1 LSKKADNENNKKKI
15 ENKSEKQPYTFV
27 DVKTGTDE
35 RLQNSERLEELVKE
49 KTDELTNAERLA
61 GIGETA
67 GMIGH
72 DIRNPLQ
79 SITGAVYL
87 MKDEIATLPDNES
100 KQNLQENINLI
111 EQQTDYISK
120 IVADLQDYAKKLCP
134 EIKAYKLQDIVEES
148 LSMIKIPENIQIT
161 SKIPPDTPKVKTDL
175 AYIKRTLINLFTNSI
190 QAMPKGGKIAIT
202 STETEGKIHLNLY
215 DTGNGIPKDVRE
227 KIFKPLFTT
236 KSKGQGFGLA
246 FCKRLMEA
254 QNSTITFTSEQGN
267 GTTFTIHLST
277 AQ

>member
-1 LSKKADNENNKKKI
+1 MGLNFLVCWEH
-15 ENKSEKQPYTFV
+15 
-27 DVKTGTDE
+27 
-35 RLQNSERLEELVKE
+35 LEELVKE
-49 KTDELTNAERLA
+49 KTEELTKAERLA